1 MTAREM
7 QVEFERIIT
16 LMNSDFELKEKLTSD
31 TIFAFLNSAQERFI
45 RNNYLLEDNVQDG
58 TRAQKKN
65 ADSLKGL
72 ITRTTL
78 LLNSAVTATPVIT
91 EVVYSTGNLD
101 SIVINKDINDIV
113 TNKVTTEYGNMYL
126 VGVDQKQ
133 KKTITTYT
141 YSSDIDVFN
150 TDNTSVRAKLPAN
163 YFLYIRSNSQISKNY
178 KIETEIE
185 VESNFVITPNKTIR
199 EDDAEKIISTFYNK
213 TILRNPYVLLN
224 SGNEADTVDN
234 TYINVIHDEYT
245 TIKKLDLV
253 YYRKPL
259 KFDVIGVDNVLILN
273 ACELP
278 ENVHREIVEL
288 AVDMFITEAKYR
300 LNMKQPEQNQN
311 R

>member
-78 LLNSAVTATPVIT
+78 ILNSAVTITPVVT
-91 EVVYSTGNLD
+91 EVAYSTGNLD
-101 SIVINKDINDIV
+101 SIVISKDINDVV
-113 TNKVTTEYGNMYL
+113 TGKVTTEYGNMYL

-133 KKTITTYT
+133 KKTVTTYV
-141 YSSDIDVFN
+141 YASDVDVFN
-150 TDNTSVRAKLPAN
+150 TDNTSARVKLPTN
-163 YFLYIRSNSQISKNY
+163 YFLYIRSNSLISKNY
-178 KIETEIE
+178 KIDTEIA
-185 VESNFVITPNKTIR
+185 VESDFVITPNKTIR
-199 EDDAEKIISTFYNK
+199 EDDVEKIISTFYNK
-213 TILRNPYVLLN
+213 TILRNPYVVLN
-224 SGNEADTVDN
+224 SGNEADSVNN

-259 KFDVIGVDNVLILN
+259 KFDVIDADNIVILDT
-273 ACELP
+273 CELP

-300 LNMKQPEQNQN
+300 LNMKQPEQN